1 MKGGLG
7 VRNLALMNS
16 ALLSKWNWRFAN
28 EREAFW
34 RRVISHKYGEEEGG
48 WRTRAV
54 SGRYSVGLWRA
65 IRKEWLFLNGRLAY
79 QVSTGQ
85 RVRFWMDKWCGEEP
99 LCESFP
105 SLFSIS
111 LSKNAWVSDVWN
123 PVGDGDG
130 WTPLFARAFNDW
142 EIELVERFLH
152 KIQAFRLQRE
162 EEDRVFW
169 TTSKCGAFSIK
180 SFYSILES
188 GGSSLFLSDS
198 FWRVRVSL
206 KVAFFAWEA
215 S

>member
-1 MKGGLG
+1 M
-7 VRNLALMNS
+7 
-16 ALLSKWNWRFAN
+16 
-28 EREAFW
+28 
-34 RRVISHKYGEEEGG
+34 
-48 WRTRAV
+48 
-54 SGRYSVGLWRA
+54 
-65 IRKEWLFLNGRLAY
+65 
-79 QVSTGQ
+79 
-85 RVRFWMDKWCGEEP
+85 RFWTDKWCGDEP

-111 LSKNAWVSDVWN
+111 LSKNACVSDVWN
-123 PVGDGDG
+123 LVGNGDG
-130 WTPLFARAFNDW
+130 WTPFFARAFNNW
-142 EIELVERFLH
+142 EIELVGHFLH
-152 KIQAFRLQRE
+152 RIQAFQVQRE

-169 TTSKCGAFSIK
+169 TESKCGAFSIK